1 MGAPSVIRATFP
13 GSSGGELAARLE
25 LPAGPVRAFALFA
38 HCFTCTKDVLAARRI
53 ASGLAGEGVAVL
65 RFDFT
70 GLGSSDGDFASTDF
84 SSNVEDLI
92 RAADYLRTKYEAPAI
107 LIGHS
112 LGGAAVLAAAERIPQ
127 AKAVVTIG
135 APADVAHVL
144 GQLGG
149 SLDRIRSQGEAEVKL
164 AGRPFRIRRS
174 FIEDAEMHRLE
185 DKIRTLGRA
194 LLVLH
199 APRDEVVGIDN
210 ASRIF
215 LAARHPKSFISLDDA
230 DHLLSR
236 AQDAAYAAGVIAAWA
251 ARYIPEDPAEIAG
264 GEHVVVRETGEG
276 KFQNLVAVRR
286 HRLIADEPVAVGGLD
301 TGPSPYDY
309 LSIALGACTAMTLRI
324 YAEHKNLALGHLSV
338 EVRHGKVAADH
349 CADCVE
355 VAEGRDGKIDRFER
369 IIRME
374 AEIDSE
380 VAAKIVEIA
389 GKCPV
394 HRTLESSSAIV
405 TRVAAALQN
414 RAMAP

>member
-1 MGAPSVIRATFP
+1 MSGSSVVRATFP

-25 LPAGPVRAFALFA
+25 LPGGPVRAFALFA

-53 ASGLAGEGVAVL
+53 ASGLAAAGVAVL
-65 RFDFT
+65 CFDFT
-70 GLGSSDGDFASTDF
+70 GLGSSQGDFANTHF
-84 SSNVEDLI
+84 SSNVEDLV
-92 RAADYLRTKYEAPAI
+92 RAADYLRGHYEAPVL

-112 LGGAAVLAAAERIPQ
+112 LGGAAVLAAAEGIAE

-144 GQLGG
+144 RQLGG
-149 SLDRIRSQGEAEVKL
+149 SLDRIRSEGEAEITL

-174 FIEDAEMHRLE
+174 FVEDAEMQRLE

-215 LAARHPKSFISLDDA
+215 LAARHPKSFISLDEA

-236 AQDAAYAAGVIAAWA
+236 PRDASYAAGVIAAWA
-251 ARYIPEDPAEIAG
+251 ARYIPEAPADNAEA
-264 GEHVVVRETGEG
+264 EHVVVRETGEG
-276 KFQNLVAVRR
+276 KFQNLVVAGR
-286 HRLIADEPVAVGGLD
+286 HRLIADEPAAVGGLD

-324 YAEHKNLALGHLSV
+324 YAEHKKLALGRIAV
-338 EVRHGKVAADH
+338 EVRHGKVATDH
-349 CADCVE
+349 CVDCSE

-369 IIRME
+369 IVRIAGGIDAGLAGKI
-374 AEIDSE
+374 AEIAE
-380 VAAKIVEIA
+380 
-389 GKCPV
+389 KCPV

-405 TRVAAALQN
+405 TRVGAE
-414 RAMAP
+414 

>member
-1 MGAPSVIRATFP
+1 MSAPSAIRATFP
-13 GSSGGELAARLE
+13 GSSGDELAARLE
-25 LPAGPVRAFALFA
+25 LPSGSVRAFALFA
-38 HCFTCTKDVLAARRI
+38 HCFSCTKDISAARRI
-53 ASGLAGEGVAVL
+53 ASGLATAGVAVL

-70 GLGSSDGDFASTDF
+70 GLGSSEGDFANTDF

-215 LAARHPKSFISLDDA
+215 LAAKHPKSFISLDDA

-236 AQDAAYAAGVIAAWA
+236 PKDASYAAGVIAAWA
-251 ARYIPEDPAEIAG
+251 ARYIPEAREEIAEA
-264 GEHVVVRETGEG
+264 EHVVVRETGEG

-338 EVRHGKVAADH
+338 EVRHGKVAAQH
-349 CADCVE
+349 CMDCGE
-355 VAEGRDGKIDRFER
+355 AAEGREGRIDRFDRVISIEGKVDPGLGQKL
-369 IIRME
+369 
-374 AEIDSE
+374 A
-380 VAAKIVEIA
+380 EIA

-394 HRTLESSSAIV
+394 HRTLEATSAVI
-405 TRVAAALQN
+405 TKIQLQG
-414 RAMAP
+414 